1 MVSWSDGGWGWETE
15 IMETD
20 GKVNKMNDGTYCLRD
35 VEEKEASN
43 IADRNMKCDR
53 PSGKQSDNTC

>member
-1 MVSWSDGGWGWETE
+1 
-15 IMETD
+15 METD